1 MNCRQCLMQHKSYLI
16 ENNIGNLKENLVLF
30 YGENLGLKN
39 DFKKKIRIL
48 NKDQYEIVNLT
59 QDEVLNNNSFLFTE
73 VTNISLFE
81 KKKIFLIDQ
90 ANDKILN
97 IIEEL
102 KPKLEEHKIYL
113 FSELLDK
120 KSKLRNSFEE
130 SNETGVVPCYQDNE
144 ITLKKII
151 LNELK
156 DYEGLTTININL
168 ILDNSVM
175 DRSKLNN
182 ELEKIKLYFNN
193 KKIET
198 EKLDILLNDKVYDD
212 FNILKDEAFIGNRI
226 KTNSLLS
233 ETNFE
238 ESKILFYLNIINVRL
253 NKIYEVVTNKN
264 KKLEDCINS
273 LRPPIF
279 WKDKPNFLKQTKIW
293 STVKLREMMKRTY
306 KLEMQLKSNTII
318 EKKIL
323 IKKLLIDICN
333 MANS

>member
-1 MNCRQCLMQHKSYLI
+1 MQHKSYLI
-16 ENNIGNLKENLVLF
+16 ENNICNLKENLVLF

-253 NKIYEVVTNKN
+253 NKIYEVVANKN

>member
-1 MNCRQCLMQHKSYLI
+1 MQHKSYLI
-16 ENNIGNLKENLVLF
+16 ENNISNLKENLVLF

-48 NKDQYEIVNLT
+48 NKDQYEIVSLT

-120 KSKLRNSFEE
+120 KSKLRKSFEE

-182 ELEKIKLYFNN
+182 ELEKIKLYFND
-193 KKIET
+193 KRIET

-253 NKIYEVVTNKN
+253 NKIYEVVANKN

-306 KLEMQLKSNTII
+306 KLEVQLKSNTII

-323 IKKLLIDICN
+323 IKKLLIDICS

>member
-1 MNCRQCLMQHKSYLI
+1 MQHKSYLI
-16 ENNIGNLKENLVLF
+16 ENNIRNLKENLVLF

-48 NKDQYEIVNLT
+48 NKDQYEIVSLT

-182 ELEKIKLYFNN
+182 ELEKIKLYFNG
-193 KKIET
+193 KRIET

-253 NKIYEVVTNKN
+253 NKIYEVVANKN

-306 KLEMQLKSNTII
+306 KLEVQLKSNTII

-323 IKKLLIDICN
+323 IKKLLIDICS

>member
-1 MNCRQCLMQHKSYLI
+1 MQHKSYLI
-16 ENNIGNLKENLVLF
+16 ENNIRNLKENLVLF

-151 LNELK
+151 LNGK
-156 DYEGLTTININL
+156 
-168 ILDNSVM
+168 
-175 DRSKLNN
+175 
-182 ELEKIKLYFNN
+182 
-193 KKIET
+193 
-198 EKLDILLNDKVYDD
+198 
-212 FNILKDEAFIGNRI
+212 
-226 KTNSLLS
+226 
-233 ETNFE
+233 
-238 ESKILFYLNIINVRL
+238 
-253 NKIYEVVTNKN
+253 
-264 KKLEDCINS
+264 
-273 LRPPIF
+273 
-279 WKDKPNFLKQTKIW
+279 
-293 STVKLREMMKRTY
+293 
-306 KLEMQLKSNTII
+306 
-318 EKKIL
+318 
-323 IKKLLIDICN
+323 
-333 MANS
+333 

>member
-1 MNCRQCLMQHKSYLI
+1 MQHKSYLI
-16 ENNIGNLKENLVLF
+16 ENNISNLKENLVLF

-48 NKDQYEIVNLT
+48 NKDQYEIVSLT

-182 ELEKIKLYFNN
+182 ELEKIKLYFND
-193 KKIET
+193 KRIET

-253 NKIYEVVTNKN
+253 NKIYEVVANKN

-306 KLEMQLKSNTII
+306 KLEVQLKSNTII

-323 IKKLLIDICN
+323 IKKLLIDICS

>member
-1 MNCRQCLMQHKSYLI
+1 MQHKSYLI
-16 ENNIGNLKENLVLF
+16 ENNIRNLKENLVLF

-48 NKDQYEIVNLT
+48 NKDQYEIVSLT

-182 ELEKIKLYFNN
+182 ELEKIKLYFNG
-193 KKIET
+193 KRIET

-253 NKIYEVVTNKN
+253 NKIYEVVANKN

-293 STVKLREMMKRTY
+293 STVKL
-306 KLEMQLKSNTII
+306 I
-318 EKKIL
+318 
-323 IKKLLIDICN
+323 
-333 MANS
+333 

>member
-1 MNCRQCLMQHKSYLI
+1 MQHKSYLI
-16 ENNIGNLKENLVLF
+16 ENNIRNLKENLVLF

-48 NKDQYEIVNLT
+48 NKDQYEIVSLT

-144 ITLKKII
+144 IALKKII

-182 ELEKIKLYFNN
+182 ELEKIKLYFNG
-193 KKIET
+193 KRIET

-253 NKIYEVVTNKN
+253 NKIYEVVANKN

-306 KLEMQLKSNTII
+306 KLEVQLKSNTII

-323 IKKLLIDICN
+323 IKKLLIDICS